1 MEGIDHVVIH
11 TPDPERAVALYGGRL
26 GLDLRLDRTNPQW
39 GTRLLFFRLGG
50 VVIEIAHT
58 MKDGVGPGPD
68 TLGGLAWRARD
79 MEAAHTRLLLAGFS
93 VSDIRTGRRPGS
105 KVFTVRDK
113 TFGVPTLVLSVEA
126 RED

>member
-1 MEGIDHVVIH
+1 MVANIVVRVLH
-11 TPDPERAVALYGGRL
+11 
-26 GLDLRLDRTNPQW
+26 
-39 GTRLLFFRLGG
+39 
-50 VVIEIAHT
+50 
-58 MKDGVGPGPD
+58 M
-68 TLGGLAWRARD
+68 
-79 MEAAHTRLLLAGFS
+79 RLLLAGFS